1 MKKTKSKAVFIIAI
15 TWILVSLMWF
25 FIADNNFIGIVWL
38 IVGLVEL
45 VIAIMMQVKESKE
58 KL

>member
-1 MKKTKSKAVFIIAI
+1 MKKTKSTAVFIIAI

-38 IVGLVEL
+38 IVGLLEL
-45 VIAIMMQVKESKE
+45 VIATMMRVKESKE

>member
-15 TWILVSLMWF
+15 TWILVSLMWL
-25 FIADNNFIGIVWL
+25 FIANNFFIGIVWL

-45 VIAIMMQVKESKE
+45 VIATMMQVKESKE

>member
-1 MKKTKSKAVFIIAI
+1 
-15 TWILVSLMWF
+15 MWF

-45 VIAIMMQVKESKE
+45 VIATMMQVKESKE

>member
-45 VIAIMMQVKESKE
+45 VIATMMQVKESKE

>member
-45 VIAIMMQVKESKE
+45 VIATIMQVKESKE